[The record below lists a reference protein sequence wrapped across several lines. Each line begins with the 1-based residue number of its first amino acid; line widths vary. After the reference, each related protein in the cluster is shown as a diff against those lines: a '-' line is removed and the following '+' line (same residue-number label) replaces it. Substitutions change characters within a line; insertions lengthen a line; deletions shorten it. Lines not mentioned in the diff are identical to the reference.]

1 MNIKAKMTHSEE
13 KARDFFKFHLT
24 KRTSSRFVYFVLVII
39 IFIAAIGFFLLSQLY
54 YALFFTFVALM
65 LLVIRR
71 VMINMTV
78 NKIIKK
84 LRLLDYSY
92 QIKFLDEK
100 IIYETTVSSKEYLYR
115 NLFGIAETKAYLYL
129 YVSKNAAIIILK
141 SALNSEKRTEL
152 ESFLRQKPGYRLY
165 RYK

>member
-1 MNIKAKMTHSEE
+1 ML
-13 KARDFFKFHLT
+13 F
-24 KRTSSRFVYFVLVII
+24 
-39 IFIAAIGFFLLSQLY
+39 
-54 YALFFTFVALM
+54 FFTFVALM

-78 NKIIKK
+78 NRIIKK

-100 IIYETTVSSKEYLYR
+100 LIYETTVSSKEYQYQ
-115 NLFGIAETKAYLYL
+115 NLFGISETKTCFYL

-141 SALNSEKRTEL
+141 SALNPEDRTEL
-152 ESFLRQKPGYRLY
+152 ERFLRQKTGYRLY

>member
-1 MNIKAKMTHSEE
+1 MTHSED

-24 KRTSSRFVYFVLVII
+24 KKSSSRNVYFGLAII
-39 IFIAAIGFFLLSQLY
+39 LFIAAIGFLFLSQLY

-78 NKIIKK
+78 NRIIKK

-100 IIYETTVSSKEYLYR
+100 LIYETTVSSKEYQYQ
-115 NLFGIAETKAYLYL
+115 NLFGISETKTCFYL

-141 SALNSEKRTEL
+141 SALNPEDRTEL
-152 ESFLRQKPGYRLY
+152 ERLLRQKTGYRLY

>member
-1 MNIKAKMTHSEE
+1 
-13 KARDFFKFHLT
+13 
-24 KRTSSRFVYFVLVII
+24 
-39 IFIAAIGFFLLSQLY
+39 
-54 YALFFTFVALM
+54 M

-78 NKIIKK
+78 NRIIKK

-100 IIYETTVSSKEYLYR
+100 MIYETTVSSKEYQYQ
-115 NLFGIAETKAYLYL
+115 NLFGISETKTCFYL
-129 YVSKNAAIIILK
+129 YVSKKAAIIILK
-141 SALNSEKRTEL
+141 SALNPEDRTEL
-152 ESFLRQKPGYRLY
+152 ERFLRQKTGYRLY

>member
-1 MNIKAKMTHSEE
+1 MNIKAKMTHSED

-24 KRTSSRFVYFVLVII
+24 KKSSSRNVYFGLAII
-39 IFIAAIGFFLLSQLY
+39 LFIAAIGFLFLSQLY

-78 NKIIKK
+78 NRIIKK

-100 IIYETTVSSKEYLYR
+100 LIYETTVSSKEYQYQ
-115 NLFGIAETKAYLYL
+115 NLFGISETKTCFYL

-141 SALNSEKRTEL
+141 SALNPEDRTEL
-152 ESFLRQKPGYRLY
+152 ERFLRQKTGYRLY

>member
-1 MNIKAKMTHSEE
+1 MNIKAKMTHSED

-24 KRTSSRFVYFVLVII
+24 KKSSSRNVYFGLAII
-39 IFIAAIGFFLLSQLY
+39 LFIAAIGFLFLSQLY

-78 NKIIKK
+78 NRIIKK

-100 IIYETTVSSKEYLYR
+100 LIYETTVSSKEYQYQ
-115 NLFGIAETKAYLYL
+115 NLFGISETKTCFYL
-129 YVSKNAAIIILK
+129 YVSKKAAIIILK
-141 SALNSEKRTEL
+141 SALNPEDRTEL
-152 ESFLRQKPGYRLY
+152 ERFLRQKTGYRLY